1 MRDSLEPGY
10 CSITRRRRT
19 QKWATCCTRR
29 ATCCPHRAH
38 GPMTRDIASLNAG
51 AVMADASLNR
61 RQTIRVGAGVA
72 FAQVGIVGFD
82 GQIELEALRL
92 FGLPEA
98 APAVLNGTPLLTGAL
113 FGSGRREFAAE
124 VSWDLPNLAAGV
136 TTLLDVTVNGARAG
150 DLAAAMLSVGVTK
163 RRVP

>member
-1 MRDSLEPGY
+1 
-10 CSITRRRRT
+10 
-19 QKWATCCTRR
+19 
-29 ATCCPHRAH
+29 
-38 GPMTRDIASLNAG
+38 
-51 AVMADASLNR
+51 MADASLNR

-98 APAVLNGTPLLTGAL
+98 APAVLYACPAVPIGT
-113 FGSGRREFAAE
+113 REFQAE
-124 VSWDLPNLAAGV
+124 VSWDLPSLASGA
-136 TTLLDVTVNGARAG
+136 TALTDVTVAGSRQGDLAQASLVSSTRFIDLTAFAWTNNTVRVMARNISGATF
-150 DLAAAMLSVGVTK
+150 DLAAATLAVGVTK